1 VAHRSDPRLQVLH
14 SLRLKGFTDAA
25 GVAGSSG
32 LDPPAVIAELDRLT
46 SDGLVAF
53 RSGKRPGWAL
63 TRSGREEHRRLL
75 ASELEAAGCRDAVHD
90 AYESF
95 LRLNAELLAACTAW
109 QLREVDHRQV
119 PNDHADPAYDGAV
132 LARLQRVD
140 EAVGPTCV
148 ALGTCME
155 RFSGYRPRLG
165 RARARVE
172 AGEAEWF
179 TRPDLDSYHSVWFE
193 LHEDLLATLGL
204 ERAAE
209 SERLL
214 TGTET

>member
-1 VAHRSDPRLQVLH
+1 VAHRSDPRLHVLH
-14 SLRLKGFTDAA
+14 ALRLKGFTDAA

-32 LDPPAVIAELDRLT
+32 LDQPLVTAELEGLA
-46 SDGLVAF
+46 SDGLVTF
-53 RSGKRPGWAL
+53 RAGRRSGWAL
-63 TRSGREEHRRLL
+63 TLSGREEHRRLV
-75 ASELEAAGCRDAVHD
+75 AAELEAVGCRGAVHD

-109 QLREVDHRQV
+109 QLREVDGGQV
-119 PNDHADPAYDGAV
+119 PNDHSDPAYDAAV

-140 EAVGPTCV
+140 EAIGPTCA
-148 ALGTCME
+148 ALGACMD
-155 RFSGYRPRLG
+155 RFSGYRRRLD
-165 RARARVE
+165 RARGRVE
-172 AGEAEWF
+172 AGQAEWF
-179 TRPDLDSYHSVWFE
+179 TRPDMDSYHSVWFE

-209 SERLL
+209 GDRLL

>member
-1 VAHRSDPRLQVLH
+1 MAHRSDPRLYVLH
-14 SLRLKGFTDAA
+14 ALRLKGFTDAA

-32 LDPPAVIAELDRLT
+32 LDQPAVTSELEGLT
-46 SDGLVAF
+46 SDGLAAF
-53 RSGKRPGWAL
+53 RAGRRPGWAL
-63 TRSGREEHRRLL
+63 TRSGREEHRRLV

-109 QLREVDHRQV
+109 QLREMDHRQV
-119 PNDHADPAYDGAV
+119 PNDHSDPAYDGAV

-140 EAVGPTCV
+140 EAISPACA
-148 ALGTCME
+148 ALGACME
-155 RFSGYRPRLG
+155 RFSGYRSRLD

-193 LHEDLLATLGL
+193 LHEDLLVTLGL

-209 SERLL
+209 SEGLL
-214 TGTET
+214 TRTEP